1 MSLTS
6 CVKMVCSPV
15 FPYKKHP
22 GVSIAFQMAHLY
34 VMSRSDAPGL
44 VKVGRSDNPERRAL
58 DLQSGHCFWIVVQ
71 AVVNGHGDCERE
83 VHRLLQHVRMDGPGR
98 EWFRADLPGVLE
110 TIATA
115 ARSSRESQRVPMVV
129 DDCNMDNAATLG
141 FTNNVAEASSAAEV
155 RRGISTTGGLSMS
168 QVHAALVGDGLEEHH
183 QHFNVSNPPCQ
194 PVRTKKRVYRR
205 GDGMFAVLVQTLVT
219 EDATDDEHMAQGE

>member
-15 FPYKKHP
+15 LPYKKYP
-22 GVSIAFQMAHLY
+22 GVSIASRMAHLY
-34 VMSRSDAPGL
+34 VISRSDAPGL
-44 VKVGRSDNPERRAL
+44 LKVGRSDNPERRAL

-98 EWFRADLPGVLE
+98 EWYRANLPDVLG

-115 ARSSRESQRVPMVV
+115 ARSNHESQRVPMVV
-129 DDCNMDNAATLG
+129 DDCNMANAATLG
-141 FTNNVAEASSAAEV
+141 FTNNVAEASTAAEV
-155 RRGISTTGGLSMS
+155 RRGISVVSGLSMS
-168 QVHAALVGDGLEEHH
+168 QVHGALVGDVFEEHN
-183 QHFNVSNPPCQ
+183 QHFTMNNPPCQ
-194 PVRTKKRVYRR
+194 PVRTNKRVYKR
-205 GDGMFAVLVQTLVT
+205 GVDGMFAVLVQTPSL
-219 EDATDDEHMAQGE
+219 DDQRCYNQLGIS